1 MNVSTKL
8 VNSPASMLT
17 EEQFREFKRN
27 VAIENCPGM
36 TFASEWASS
45 EDGDDFV
52 KRLAEESD
60 DLGYVTSLD
69 IAGIIEN
76 GSGNL
81 LFSKYLDQAGNVCQ
95 VYGTKES
102 IAEFA
107 EGRPHDECKE
117 FRRKN
122 LDTSW
127 NPSRFF
133 ELCEDVH
140 SVPRAPGRAHSYRVH
155 QGYGSRWHC
164 EVLRD
169 KSKSLA
175 YGVPCDCESGFRG
188 PARFLELKSKEYYFR
203 RNQP

>member
-1 MNVSTKL
+1 MNVSAKL
-8 VNSPASMLT
+8 VNSLASMLT
-17 EEQFREFKRN
+17 EEQFKEFKRN

-45 EDGDDFV
+45 KDGDEFI
-52 KRLAEESD
+52 KKLAEQAD

-76 GSGNL
+76 GFGNL
-81 LFSKYLDQAGNVCQ
+81 FFSKYLDQAGNTCR

-107 EGRPHDECKE
+107 DGRSNSKCLE

-122 LDTSW
+122 LDVSW

-133 ELCEDVH
+133 DCVKTFIQYLVRLDVLTRTEYTKDT
-140 SVPRAPGRAHSYRVH
+140 V
-155 QGYGSRWHC
+155 
-164 EVLRD
+164 
-169 KSKSLA
+169 
-175 YGVPCDCESGFRG
+175 RG
-188 PARFLELKSKEYYFR
+188 GTARCYAI
-203 RNQP
+203 NQNR

>member
-1 MNVSTKL
+1 MNISANL
-8 VNSPASMLT
+8 VNSLASMLT
-17 EEQFREFKRN
+17 EEQFKQFKRN

-76 GSGNL
+76 GFGNL
-81 LFSKYLDQAGNVCQ
+81 FFSKYLDQAGNVCQ

-102 IAEFA
+102 IVEFA

-127 NPSRFF
+127 NPSRFLDCVKTF
-133 ELCEDVH
+133 IQYLVRLGVLTLVPSTQRIPSEVEL
-140 SVPRAPGRAHSYRVH
+140 
-155 QGYGSRWHC
+155 
-164 EVLRD
+164 
-169 KSKSLA
+169 
-175 YGVPCDCESGFRG
+175 RG
-188 PARFLELKSKEYYFR
+188 ATR
-203 RNQP
+203 